1 MSHGDSILKWLI
13 GVTKVPLKMEAG
25 EELVL
30 QVHVAPF
37 FSTTPPPP
45 PRILADVSPKCP
57 LSWVSGAAG

>member
-37 FSTTPPPP
+37 FSTTPLPP
-45 PRILADVSPKCP
+45 LES
-57 LSWVSGAAG
+57 